1 MADLVRYQTQALA
14 RQQREQIDHIVQVTK
29 AAQQELSHIHTE
41 GARLAVDTLT
51 YTRDRIQTA
60 AAHGMSQEKV
70 AALVEEQKEYLW
82 TMQRIVGQGS
92 AGLQSVVSNL
102 PALPGPGGSR

>member
-14 RQQREQIDHIVQVTK
+14 QQQREQIEHIVQVTK
-29 AAQQELSHIHTE
+29 AAQQELSRIHTE

-51 YTRDRIQTA
+51 YTRERIQTA

-70 AALVEEQKEYLW
+70 AALVEEQKAYLR
-82 TMQRIVGQGS
+82 TVEQIAGQGS
-92 AGLQSVVSNL
+92 AALTSIVHNL
-102 PALPGPGGSR
+102 PALPDSNRR

>member
-14 RQQREQIDHIVQVTK
+14 RQQREQIEHIVQVTK
-29 AAQQELSHIHTE
+29 AAQQELSRIHTE

-60 AAHGMSQEKV
+60 AAKGMSQETV
-70 AALVEEQKEYLW
+70 AALVEEQKAYLR
-82 TMQRIVGQGS
+82 TMDQIVGQGA
-92 AGLQSVVSNL
+92 AGLAGLVQNL
-102 PALPGPGGSR
+102 PALPDNHR